1 MIWPAFFYSPDW
13 SMGTMWASERAARSR
28 GWIGVGEIIFSLFRV
43 PRRLTARSPAT
54 KPLVMQAPFFVLTSS
69 KLSPTSP
76 TKSLLPFLSI
86 ILAACSAFLMEV
98 KSNAAMSG
106 WLFLTFFSSKFLRV
120 PFVAYL
126 TTSVTYSNS
135 FEESILE
142 GASSL
147 TGWPKS

>member
-1 MIWPAFFYSPDW
+1 M
-13 SMGTMWASERAARSR
+13 
-28 GWIGVGEIIFSLFRV
+28 WIGVGETIFSLFRV
-43 PRRLTARSPAT
+43 PCRLTARSLAT

-147 TGWPKS
+147 AG